1 MTAMLRLM
9 WKEYRVLRGFWLAL
23 ALFGLGCDGL
33 IFLLAADPRE
43 RLPGLFGL
51 AGILPPCFA
60 LGAGATLFALEREE
74 STHEFLR
81 YLPLTSMRLFAGK
94 VFVALAATL
103 LLTVVLLGVA
113 LGGLPSAADDM
124 SIARMTEPCAL
135 RGAFEA
141 ASIYAAMVLQAMGW
155 SVFFSLRSARPLMAA
170 VLGAIAAGA
179 CLFVTSI
186 GTFGGLDMALL
197 FGFTSWRPPEPG
209 LLYTTIPL
217 ATAAVW
223 LIDARVGAA
232 WLHGRRS
239 AAARHR
245 QEGLRQIALKRLL
258 WQEWQRSRRMLAVLL
273 ALGLLLP
280 LAAWGDPLV
289 GVGVIPAVGLVLALL
304 GSCTFL
310 GDQEGSQFR
319 FFAERGVPPRIVWR
333 GRQLFWGGAAVV
345 LATVLLIAHLLVVPL
360 ELVSISQSFAS
371 AWTRPLVLSW
381 FAVDIWPPGSRWRVD
396 WVAGVTGYFVWTS
409 LAFGAG
415 QFCSMFCRSGL
426 VAAVFG
432 VILAGLL
439 LAWAALM
446 QVLAIGWWWSV
457 APLAAG
463 LFAATWLRSTRWI
476 LERRGLRALL
486 PPVAALVVPAL
497 ALLVAVPA
505 YRVWEIPEMEIG
517 NFEVHG
523 PPAPGSEAIQ
533 AVRLFLN
540 ACEQLR
546 PQRGAGLQ
554 ALTDPGNE
562 GPDPDVRTWL
572 QENRGRVDAVVSALL
587 RLPAD
592 AATGETTPSAASG
605 WANTAES
612 IIRYGQVAEG
622 NGELDK
628 AWKRYHAV
636 LNFARL
642 IRRRSGVLGE
652 VLGDDMERAALSQLT
667 RWGARE
673 GQTVDRLKAAVGKL
687 QRRDV
692 PNEPLTDVLWRE
704 YQADL
709 SWIEQIQA
717 RPDPWVLRWA
727 PWEFTRA
734 RRLLRYETALNMT
747 EAGAAELVLLGRVLG
762 RVTPAVVSPRVD
774 LARAQVLSQ
783 TTLFHPYLPTEGF
796 VEARRWTLC
805 YRRATLLALAA
816 EWWRLG
822 HDELPEKLSDLGE
835 YFAPLP
841 GDPYSNQPFEWLRW
855 GLKAS
860 VRSENVATVPAG
872 TPLIYSPGNHVTSA
886 EDVRGTLDR
895 LRRTSPDDP
904 IHERR
909 MRIGAGMAVPAAG
922 AGGWPGMPMGGPAPP
937 GAAAPLAPDNPDV
950 YEPLQY
956 IEGLAFPIPIATSER
971 GQQQPKEPE

>member
-1 MTAMLRLM
+1 MLRLM

-23 ALFGLGCDGL
+23 AVFGVLVQLLVIEFATHAEETRGGL
-33 IFLLAADPRE
+33 WVLAHLMP
-43 RLPGLFGL
+43 F
-51 AGILPPCFA
+51 CFV
-60 LGAGATLFALEREE
+60 LGAAATVFAVEREE
-74 STHEFLR
+74 GTDGLLQ
-81 YLPLTSMRLFAGK
+81 YLPISSSRLFVGK
-94 VFVALAATL
+94 LSTVFFATVLILVALSTIAIVASKPAQIAHNDTVQVLPGWTWATAYLML
-103 LLTVVLLGVA
+103 LLHASAWGVL
-113 LGGLPSAADDM
+113 
-124 SIARMTEPCAL
+124 
-135 RGAFEA
+135 
-141 ASIYAAMVLQAMGW
+141 
-155 SVFFSLRSARPLMAA
+155 FSLRSARPLLATLLAA
-170 VLGAIAAGA
+170 V
-179 CLFVTSI
+179 
-186 GTFGGLDMALL
+186 
-197 FGFTSWRPPEPG
+197 
-209 LLYTTIPL
+209 
-217 ATAAVW
+217 ATAACVW
-223 LIDARVGAA
+223 LTFMTAA
-232 WLHGRRS
+232 GVRIPAMIWGFDRWRLTPPTEPFVVLFLLITAVLWFVNVRLAQTWLLGRMTPQRNL
-239 AAARHR
+239 RER
-245 QEGLRQIALKRLL
+245 QSLLRRLV

-381 FAVDIWPPGSRWRVD
+381 FAVDIWPPGSRWLVD
-396 WVAGVTGYFVWTS
+396 WVAGVAGYFVWTAM
-409 LAFGAG
+409 AFGAG

-956 IEGLAFPIPIATSER
+956 IEGLAFPIPIATSEK